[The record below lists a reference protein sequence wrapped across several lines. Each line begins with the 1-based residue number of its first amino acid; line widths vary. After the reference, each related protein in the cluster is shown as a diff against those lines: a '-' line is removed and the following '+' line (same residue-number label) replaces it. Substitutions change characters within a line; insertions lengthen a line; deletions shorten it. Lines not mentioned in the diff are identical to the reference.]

1 MRHKWLNEVARD
13 LIAFGSIP
21 FLILTIARV
30 SVLSAYYPMQ
40 FIISSTI
47 FFVLR
52 AIFRGDLHVGIGF
65 ILLLFVS
72 LYYGSLLFAIFALFV
87 YIGIIFS
94 SFYLNR
100 DRKEILRGILLG
112 GISAG
117 MGYLIVRS
125 IFF

>member
-1 MRHKWLNEVARD
+1 MKNKWLNEFARD

-52 AIFRGDLHVGIGF
+52 AIFRGDLRVGIGF

-125 IFF
+125 IF